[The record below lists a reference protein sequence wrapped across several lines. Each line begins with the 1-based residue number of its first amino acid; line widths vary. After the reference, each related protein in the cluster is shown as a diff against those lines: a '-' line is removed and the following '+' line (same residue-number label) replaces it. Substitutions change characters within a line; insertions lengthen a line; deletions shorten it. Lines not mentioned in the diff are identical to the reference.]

1 MNEEKKAYVYLL
13 ATVDAGRF
21 KTYVGW
27 TYDPDARLHAH
38 NTGRGA
44 KSTKGRD
51 WRIIHLET
59 HLGKSEAMSAEWY
72 LKKDK
77 SRRKQLIADA
87 RMDRSI

>member
-1 MNEEKKAYVYLL
+1 MSDDRPAYVYML
-13 ATVDAGRF
+13 ATCDKGRS
-21 KTYVGW
+21 KSYVGW
-27 TYDPDARLHAH
+27 TYDPEARLKAH

-59 HLGKSEAMSAEWY
+59 HPGKSEAMSAEWY

-77 SRRKQLIADA
+77 YRRQKLIAAA
-87 RMDRSI
+87 RKKA